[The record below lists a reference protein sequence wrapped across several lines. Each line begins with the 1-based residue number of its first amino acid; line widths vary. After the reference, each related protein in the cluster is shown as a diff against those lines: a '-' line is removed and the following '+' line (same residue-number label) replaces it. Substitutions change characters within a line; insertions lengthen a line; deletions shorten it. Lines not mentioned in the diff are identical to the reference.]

1 MVNWKYIGFLLV
13 IFVCIGGCVNSIIAE
28 ERSEQ
33 ATTAGISLPLNEP
46 DAKISRNIDEYM
58 TALTDAGRFS
68 GTVHVVRGNTV
79 LFSKGYGIANHE
91 FDVPNTPQT
100 VFPIASNTKQLTAAA
115 IMKLQEQG
123 KLNISD
129 PVTKYIPNATNWKD
143 IKIYHLLGHT
153 SGIPSDG
160 GFLMTDPVAFSL
172 PEIIDRVSVLPL
184 SFPPGSDYS
193 YSNNGY
199 ITLSYI
205 IERASGMPYEQYMKK
220 ALFQP
225 LGMNSTGQDNARDVF
240 VNRSSGYTTVDGK
253 FIHYDLQNIHNTYGA
268 GCMHSTTEDMFLWIR
283 AFNTPGAILTPESTE
298 IMIENNYGINVN
310 VVNNLTMISHGG
322 RNFGFTSQ
330 TFSIPEDKMS
340 IILLSNY
347 DRTPSGTLTK
357 DLVNIVYNKPYSLPE
372 RIDRKAIPLKAEDI
386 SEYLGTYEP
395 AWEKSWTFTVYS
407 AGNRLFYN
415 SVMPRETVE
424 LFYEGNDTFF
434 ITPESND
441 ALIFT
446 RDTRGNVTGLTMY
459 TLEGNYD
466 DLVKVR

>member
-68 GTVHVVRGNTV
+68 GTVHVVRGDTV
-79 LFSKGYGIANHE
+79 LLSKGYGMANHE
-91 FDVPNTPQT
+91 FAVPNTPQT